1 MNKAKILKGL
11 AKTILLINII
21 IVNIVLMLWLSM
33 QIMNIINME
42 NIYLLFIP
50 IFLFGFL
57 TVFLA
62 EYVLEIKD

>member
-1 MNKAKILKGL
+1 MDKAKILKGF
-11 AKTILLINII
+11 AKTLLLVNII
-21 IVNIVLMLWLSM
+21 IANMVLMFWLSM
-33 QIMNIINME
+33 QIMTTVSIDSV
-42 NIYLLFIP
+42 YLIFIP